1 MGMRA
6 VRIVLGVASAVVLL
20 DRLTKA
26 WALAN
31 LEPGKPQELV
41 GSLLRLQLVHNP
53 GAAFSFLTNATWVF
67 TLIAVGISG
76 YLIRFAP
83 RIQHVGWAAAV
94 GGILGGALG
103 NLIDRLTNPPG
114 FGQGHVTDFLQLPY
128 WPIFNIADSAIVVS
142 AVVVVLM
149 SMRGFELDG
158 SRPKHD

>member
-1 MGMRA
+1 MGSRA
-6 VRIVLGVASAVVLL
+6 LRVVLGVALSVVVL
-20 DRLTKA
+20 DRITKA

-31 LEPGKPQELV
+31 LEPGRSVELLGPV
-41 GSLLRLQLVHNP
+41 LKLHLVHNP

-67 TLIAVGISG
+67 TLIAVGISV

-83 RIQHVGWAAAV
+83 KIQHAGWAAAV

-103 NLIDRLTNPPG
+103 NLIDRLTNPPS
-114 FGQGHVTDFLQLPY
+114 FGQGHVTDFLELPY

-158 SRPKHD
+158 SRPTHE